1 MSDRIQHLK
10 DAWDD
15 REQRLGATKRSVLFK
30 RFPGW
35 LNQSIHRRHRSF
47 VLRHLPEKA
56 SRVLDVGCGYGRM
69 SLEIKQR
76 FPEMQSGG
84 GLSPAARLIQISAQ
98 IARSAADLRMA
109 VRADQDLGN
118 FHVCLWVYSVG
129 HTGVQRPGPRASD
142 ETSPSAREQR

>member
-76 FPEMQSGG
+76 FPEMQFQGID
-84 GLSPAARLIQISAQ
+84 LCAKFCEEFQ
-98 IARSAADLRMA
+98 RS
-109 VRADQDLGN
+109 V
-118 FHVCLWVYSVG
+118 
-129 HTGVQRPGPRASD
+129 
-142 ETSPSAREQR
+142 